1 MMILKLLLP
10 SLLAMM
16 IALSESSSSFET
28 TVEVEGMGHSL
39 SQSLR
44 KTIIGFENAKILV
57 TDQKISIIPLL
68 EKTTQLR
75 APLLII
81 AEDVT

>member
-1 MMILKLLLP
+1 MLLFRLVFT
-10 SLLAMM
+10 LTLVT
-16 IALSESSSSFET
+16 LQ
-28 TVEVEGMGHSL
+28 HSL